1 MSDDKTMNNIND
13 SLRLRAQDADDLT
26 VLSSLFQDA
35 IIPGSDMHIDKANKR
50 FVLVANRFCWERPPL
65 DGVTLEDGG
74 TVYERVLCG
83 MQIFNVEYVQQSR
96 MPANRSDSLLSLLAL
111 QVEPIKAAA
120 KTQSANAAKWAI
132 SLLFSNNAAIKLSV
146 TSIDV
151 IVEDIDLTR
160 PTTVQPRHDSD

>member
-1 MSDDKTMNNIND
+1 MIDDQSIKSN
-13 SLRLRAQDADDLT
+13 LRLRAYDTDDLA
-26 VLSSLFQDA
+26 VLSSLLQDA
-35 IIPGSDMHIDKANKR
+35 IIPGSDMHIDTSNKR

-65 DGVTLEDGG
+65 DNVTLADGG
-74 TVYERVLCG
+74 IVYEPVLSG
-83 MQIFNVEYVQQSR
+83 MQIFNVVRVQQSG
-96 MPANRSDSLLSLLAL
+96 MPSNRHDSLLSLLAL

-132 SLLFSNNAAIKLSV
+132 SLLFSNNATIRLSV

>member
-65 DGVTLEDGG
+65 DGVTLEGG
-74 TVYERVLCG
+74 GAVYERVLCG

-111 QVEPIKAAA
+111 QVEPFQATVEK
-120 KTQSANAAKWAI
+120 QSVDLVKWTI
-132 SLLFSNNAAIKLSV
+132 SLLFSGNATIKLSV
-146 TSIDV
+146 KAIDV

-160 PTTVQPRHDSD
+160 PTAVHPWHDPV